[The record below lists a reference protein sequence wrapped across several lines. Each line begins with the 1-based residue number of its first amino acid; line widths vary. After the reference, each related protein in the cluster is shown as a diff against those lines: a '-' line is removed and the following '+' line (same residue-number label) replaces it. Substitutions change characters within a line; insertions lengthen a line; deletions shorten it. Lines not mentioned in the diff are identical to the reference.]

1 MSLNYSFV
9 VRLTNPSDKNSEKK
23 LYAIAQSKETVTLR
37 AIAKHIAEHNSV
49 FSEGTILGL
58 LVDAVK
64 CMTEN
69 LMQGNRI
76 DMWDLGTFFV
86 TLSGEGSDSAEAFNE
101 SLIKRVNL
109 RWQTSEAMQTALQH
123 VDFTRISTRE
133 LQEAALKTMSE
144 NADKSL
150 GVTPESNGNGGVNDG
165 GDVTE

>member
-1 MSLNYSFV
+1 MSLNYSLT
-9 VRLTNPSDKNSEKK
+9 VRHTNPSDKNSEKK
-23 LYAIAQSKETVTLR
+23 VYAMAQSKENVTLR
-37 AIAKHIAEHNSV
+37 TIAKHIAEHNSV

-76 DMWDLGTFFV
+76 DMWDLGKFYV
-86 TLSGEGSDSAEAFNE
+86 TLTGEGADSVKEFND

-109 RWQTSEAMQTALQH
+109 RWKTSKDMHKALQN
-123 VDFTRISTRE
+123 VGFTRISTRE
-133 LQEAALKTMSE
+133 LQGESLKTMSE
-144 NADKSL
+144 NVDKSL
-150 GVTPESNGNGGVNDG
+150 GVTPESDDNGG